1 MKRKILLPENIE
13 DITLLQYQRFEALKD
28 RDLDAVSF
36 GKRVIEIFTDLKYR
50 DIDKMHFA
58 DYEDIINQINKAL
71 SQKVEFKDTFHIN
84 DVEFG
89 FIPNF
94 DEITTAEYVD
104 INHNGLELENMH
116 KLMAVLFR
124 PIKNKD
130 VFGNYEID
138 EYDGTG
144 KYADVM
150 KYTPL
155 NIVNGALVFFWN
167 LSRELRNNI
176 QKSTEEVRQRVKRQE
191 DILKSGD
198 GMLQS

>member
-28 RDLDAVSF
+28 RDLDSVSF

-71 SQKVEFKDTFHIN
+71 SQKVDFKDRFYIN

-130 VFGNYEID
+130 VFGNYEIV

-176 QKSTEEVRQRVKRQE
+176 QKSTEEVRQRVKRQG

-198 GMLQS
+198 GTLQS

>member
-71 SQKVEFKDTFHIN
+71 SQKVEFKDTFYIN
-84 DVEFG
+84 DVELG

-167 LSRELRNNI
+167 LSRELKNNI

-198 GMLQS
+198 GTLQS